1 MGTTLEFHDLA
12 RLMVGFVHEPRY
24 ASARVF
30 RFRSLSLWERVGV
43 RVGTPISALAFGLLY
58 ALAPAI
64 AGAQTTRPAKQPIGC
79 LIGPERVADIGSPV
93 VGVVS
98 AMNVDSGD
106 EVRTGQTLVV
116 LRSDVESANVHA
128 AQARSSI
135 DADVHAAQANLE
147 LARQRYLRAKELLDE
162 GFVSSQAT
170 DQARAEHDVA
180 AQKLEQ
186 ARGQRQVSARELEIA
201 RAQLGQRTVRSPFDG
216 VVTDRFINAG
226 ERVEEKPMLRLAMLN
241 PLRVELVLPA
251 SRYGTVALNDRVSV
265 IPDLPG
271 AAPAMARV
279 THVDKLIDAASNT
292 FRVRLNLPNPGNKL
306 PAGAR
311 CRVDLAPAVALTP
324 SVPKAAPAVETQPAK
339 ALDAQPTKAGQAL
352 PPKAAQS
359 TPARKVTG

>member
-1 MGTTLEFHDLA
+1 MGTTLELFDAA
-12 RLMVGFVHEPRY
+12 RMSLGHRG
-24 ASARVF
+24 SAP
-30 RFRSLSLWERVGV
+30 RSLWLGLSL
-43 RVGTPISALAFGLLY
+43 PCALII
-58 ALAPAI
+58 ALAPGI
-64 AGAQTTRPAKQPIGC
+64 AGAQTARPAKQPVAC

-106 EVRTGQTLVV
+106 EVHEGQALVL

-128 AQARSSI
+128 AEARAII
-135 DADVHAAQANLE
+135 DADVRAAEANLE
-147 LARQRYLRAKELLDE
+147 LARQRHVRAKELQDQ

-186 ARGQRQVSARELEIA
+186 ARGQKQVSARELGIVQ
-201 RAQLGQRTVRSPFDG
+201 AQLGQRTVRSPFTG

-251 SRYGTVALNDRVSV
+251 SRYGTVVLNDRVSV

-279 THVDKLIDAASNT
+279 TLVDKVIDAASNT
-292 FRVRLNLPNPGNKL
+292 FRVRMSLPNPGHKL

-311 CRVDLAPAVALTP
+311 CRVDLAPVVADTP
-324 SVPKAAPAVETQPAK
+324 ATTKPAPAAAAQPGKGVEALPAKTVNARPAK
-339 ALDAQPTKAGQAL
+339 AGQVPPPKDAQAKA
-352 PPKAAQS
+352 
-359 TPARKVTG
+359 ARKVTG

>member
-1 MGTTLEFHDLA
+1 MGTTLEFFDA
-12 RLMVGFVHEPRY
+12 
-24 ASARVF
+24 ARV
-30 RFRSLSLWERVGV
+30 SLLHRRDQPHPSCLAAVL
-43 RVGTPISALAFGLLY
+43 ISALTC
-58 ALAPAI
+58 ALVPTI
-64 AGAQTTRPAKQPIGC
+64 AGAQTARPAKQPVAC

-106 EVRTGQTLVV
+106 EVQEGQALVL

-128 AQARSSI
+128 AEARAII
-135 DADVHAAQANLE
+135 DADVRAAEANLE
-147 LARQRYLRAKELLDE
+147 LARQRHQRAKELQDQ

-186 ARGQRQVSARELEIA
+186 ARGQKQVSVRELGIVQ
-201 RAQLGQRTVRSPFDG
+201 AQLGQRTVRSPFTG

-279 THVDKLIDAASNT
+279 TLVDKVIDAASNT
-292 FRVRLNLPNPGNKL
+292 FRVRLSLPNPGHKL

-311 CRVDLAPAVALTP
+311 CRVDLAPLVAATP
-324 SVPKAAPAVETQPAK
+324 PPTKPAPATAEPGKGVEALPAKTVDAKPAK
-339 ALDAQPTKAGQAL
+339 AAQAL
-352 PPKAAQS
+352 PPKDAQAKAA
-359 TPARKVTG
+359 RRVTG

>member
-1 MGTTLEFHDLA
+1 MGTTLELFVAARMNRGCRRSPARRWRTHLA
-12 RLMVGFVHEPRY
+12 
-24 ASARVF
+24 S
-30 RFRSLSLWERVGV
+30 SC
-43 RVGTPISALAFGLLY
+43 ALAC
-58 ALAPAI
+58 ALAPAF
-64 AGAQTTRPAKQPIGC
+64 AAAQTMRPAKQPVAC

-106 EVRTGQTLVV
+106 SVSEGQTLVL
-116 LRSDVESANVHA
+116 LRADVESANVNA
-128 AQARSSI
+128 AQARAVI
-135 DADVHAAQANLE
+135 DADVRAAQANLE
-147 LARQRYLRAKELLDE
+147 LARQRHERAKELQDQ

-186 ARGQRQVSARELEIA
+186 ARGQKQVAARELDIVQ
-201 RAQLGQRTVRSPFDG
+201 AQLGQRTVRSPFAG

-279 THVDKLIDAASNT
+279 TLVDKVIDAASNT
-292 FRVRLNLPNPGNKL
+292 FRVRMSLPNPGHKL

-311 CRVDLAPAVALTP
+311 CRVDLAPLVAATP
-324 SVPKAAPAVETQPAK
+324 SPAPSRPDAAAQPAK
-339 ALDAQPTKAGQAL
+339 AVDAESAKPPGSAL
-352 PPKAAQS
+352 PPKAVQVKS
-359 TPARKVTG
+359 VRKVTG